1 MEKLIDILSKILA
14 SIQVVF
20 NAVLSLIFQ
29 PLFYLISII
38 QGIIEVWQE
47 EPVEEFEAEQPQ
59 QQVTVYPSTNENRY
73 AEECDL
79 PACNEEHRIGY
90 KINRTE
96 QDEIKRIKEELNGK

>member
-47 EPVEEFEAEQPQ
+47 ECIEPPVEG
-59 QQVTVYPSTNENRY
+59 QQVTQYPSANEGKF
-73 AEECDL
+73 AEECEL
-79 PACNEEHRIGY
+79 PIGRQRIGF
-90 KINRTE
+90 KNQHE
-96 QDEIKRIKEELNGK
+96 LEELEKIKRQLKGEN

>member
-38 QGIIEVWQE
+38 QGIVEVWQE

-79 PACNEEHRIGY
+79 PACHKIGY
-90 KINRTE
+90 KINQAE
-96 QDEIKRIKEELNGK
+96 KDELDKIKSELNK